1 MKEDNNILFE
11 YDPEDSF
18 RDKVT
23 TIDEEG
29 KRSWVYAFKPEGK
42 YYNAR
47 TWLSFL
53 YLAVFFTLPFI
64 KINGHPFFL
73 FNIIERKFILFGKVF
88 WPQDFFLFGLAMIT
102 GIVFIIVFTVI
113 FGRIFC
119 GWVCPQ
125 TIFMEMVFRKL
136 EYWIEGTAAQQRTL
150 DKAPWNA
157 RKIRIKG
164 TKWAV
169 FYAISFI
176 IGNFFLAYMIGID
189 ELWKIITSNPME
201 HLGGLA
207 AMLVFSAV
215 FFFVFLWFRE
225 QVCTVVCPYGRLQG
239 VLLDRNSIVV
249 AYDYVRGEPRT
260 KIKAGLAQT
269 GGDCIDCNLC
279 VKVCPTGIDIRNGT
293 QLECTNCTACIDA
306 CDQIME
312 KVNRPTGLIRYA
324 SEANI
329 ADNKPF
335 VWTNRIKAYSVV
347 MVVLIGIL
355 GSLLM
360 TRKDLGITVIRVPGQ
375 LYQTREDGR
384 LSNLYNIKI
393 INKTFRDMDI
403 RLQSTDPK
411 VEISLVGKES
421 MSILGESQSQT
432 TFFLIADKDAIQ
444 SRKTSFK
451 LGVYADGKKVDQIT
465 TNFLGPAKSKQ

>member
-1 MKEDNNILFE
+1 MNTEKPVIFE

-18 RDKVT
+18 RDKVS
-23 TIDEEG
+23 TIDDTG
-29 KRSWVYAFKPEGK
+29 KRSWIYAFKPQGK

-47 TWLSFL
+47 TWLSIF
-53 YLAVFFTLPFI
+53 YLALFFALPFI
-64 KINGHPFFL
+64 KVNGHPLFL
-73 FNIIERKFILFGKVF
+73 FNILERKFILFGKIF

-119 GWVCPQ
+119 GWACPQ
-125 TIFMEMVFRKL
+125 TVFMEMVFRKL

-150 DKAPWNA
+150 DKSPWNA
-157 RKIRIKG
+157 RKLRIKL
-164 TKWAV
+164 TKWTV
-169 FYAISFI
+169 FYALSFI
-176 IGNFFLAYMIGID
+176 IGNFFLAYIIGID
-189 ELWKIITSNPME
+189 ALWTIVSDDPRQ

-207 AMLVFSAV
+207 AMMIFSFV

-260 KIKAGLAQT
+260 KIKAGQPSA

-306 CDQIME
+306 CDQIMDKVE
-312 KVNRPTGLIRYA
+312 KPTGLIRYA

-335 VWTNRIKAYSVV
+335 VWTNRIKAYSIL

-360 TRKDLGITVIRVPGQ
+360 TRKDLGITIIRVPGQ
-375 LYQTREDGR
+375 LYQTKEDGR
-384 LSNLYNIKI
+384 LSNLYNVKI
-393 INKTFRDMDI
+393 INKTFKDMQVS
-403 RLQSTDPK
+403 LMSSQPGT
-411 VEISLVGKES
+411 EISLVGKT
-421 MSILGESQSQT
+421 IIDVPGESLTQT
-432 TFFLIADKDAIQ
+432 TFFLIADESVLT
-444 SRKTSFK
+444 SRKTSFQ
-451 LGVYADGKKVDQIT
+451 LEVYANGKKVDQIK
-465 TNFLGPAKSKQ
+465 TNFLGPVKIKS